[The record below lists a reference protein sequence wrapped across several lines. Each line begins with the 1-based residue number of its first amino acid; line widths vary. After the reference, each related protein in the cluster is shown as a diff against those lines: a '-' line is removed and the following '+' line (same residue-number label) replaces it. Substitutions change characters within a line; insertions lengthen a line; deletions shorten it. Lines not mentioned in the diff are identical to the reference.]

1 VEEKMN
7 VQVTMND
14 GLKITVD
21 MENYN
26 AQEIEEVL
34 NNQSNTMVAL
44 GDIIVQRYS
53 ITRMVPE
60 EQPAEVN
67 TEIKMNDGTTVE
79 TFIEDYN
86 AQTLMNLLNNSSEN
100 MIALGD
106 VILQRFSI
114 TRIMPKTVQAEA

>member
-1 VEEKMN
+1 MN